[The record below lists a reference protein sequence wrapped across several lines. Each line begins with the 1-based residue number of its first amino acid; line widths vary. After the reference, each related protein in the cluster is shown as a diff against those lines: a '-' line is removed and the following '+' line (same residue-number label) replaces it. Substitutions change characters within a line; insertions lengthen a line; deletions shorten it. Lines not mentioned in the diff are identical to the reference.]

1 MTKPEMPDSDDEKG
15 RARLEAARIRLRIVF
30 GVGGPLGPGKI
41 DLLEAVART
50 GSISA
55 AGREL
60 GMSYRRSWLLIDGVN
75 RMFTSPSVVASAGGA
90 QGGGAHLTPFGTEL
104 IAAYRRVEAATRAA
118 MLAEFASFAE
128 ELAEAP
134 EAPANQD

>member
-1 MTKPEMPDSDDEKG
+1 MAEAETSRDGGETG
-15 RARLEAARIRLRIVF
+15 RERLEAARLRLRIVF
-30 GVGGPLGPGKI
+30 GAGGPLGPGKI

-75 RMFTSPSVVASAGGA
+75 RMFTAPSVVASAGGA
-90 QGGGAHLTPFGTEL
+90 QGGGAQLTPFGAAL
-104 IAAYRRVEAATRAA
+104 VAAYRRLEAQTRAA
-118 MLAEFASFAE
+118 MLAEFAPFAG
-128 ELAEAP
+128 ELAEVPVDSDPQA
-134 EAPANQD
+134 